1 MSDQKVIKITHKL
14 FAKWWQLLES
24 LQVEEIAAREV
35 FNQLVV
41 AYSSP
46 GRYYHTLEHIQH
58 VLDTIDTFKH
68 QMQDFS
74 AVEFAAWFH
83 DVIYDTQAQDNEQQS
98 AIYAGEFL
106 KLLGVSHSIITKTKS
121 LILNT
126 KYHQAEA
133 DDFDAQVLLDADLAI
148 LGSHPQH
155 YRQYALLIRQ
165 EYAWLPDTEF
175 FTGRKQIL
183 QQFLHRERIYF
194 TDLMFIKLEAI
205 ARKNLKAELMW
216 IEQTS
221 ESTQ

>member
-1 MSDQKVIKITHKL
+1 MIKITHKL

-24 LQVEEIAAREV
+24 LQVEEIAAKQV
-35 FNQLVV
+35 FNQLVA

-74 AVEFAAWFH
+74 AVQFAAWFH

-98 AIYAGEFL
+98 ASYAAEFL
-106 KLLGVSHSIITKTKS
+106 KHLGLSDRIITKTTS

-126 KYHQAEA
+126 KHHQAEP

-148 LGSHPQH
+148 LGSNPQH

-165 EYAWLPDTEF
+165 EYAWLADTEF
-175 FTGRKQIL
+175 LTGRKQVL
-183 QQFLHRERIYF
+183 QQFLHRDRIYL
-194 TDLMFIKLEAI
+194 TQLMFRQLEST

-216 IEQTS
+216 IEQIS
-221 ESTQ
+221 ESIQ

>member
-1 MSDQKVIKITHKL
+1 MIKITHKL

-24 LQVEEIAAREV
+24 LQVEEIAAKQV
-35 FNQLVV
+35 FNQLVA

-74 AVEFAAWFH
+74 AVQFAAWFH

-98 AIYAGEFL
+98 ASYAAEFL
-106 KLLGVSHSIITKTKS
+106 KHLGLSDRIITKTTS

-126 KYHQAEA
+126 KHHQAEP

-148 LGSHPQH
+148 LGSNPQH

-165 EYAWLPDTEF
+165 EYAWLADTEF
-175 FTGRKQIL
+175 LTGRKQVL
-183 QQFLHRERIYF
+183 QQFLHRDRIYL
-194 TDLMFIKLEAI
+194 TQLMFWKLEST

-216 IEQTS
+216 IEQIS
-221 ESTQ
+221 ESIQ